1 MAKHMPAA
9 MQDVE
14 RRQQEEIPAS
24 RVWKLHIFNHIC
36 LRPLFAFAR
45 HCALVSVT
53 WDCSI
58 DKLTDVGLF
67 KSAVSQKSFN
77 SRH

>member
-1 MAKHMPAA
+1 MAEHMRAA

-24 RVWKLHIFNHIC
+24 SGWKLHIVNHIW

-45 HCALVSVT
+45 HCAPVSVT
-53 WDCSI
+53 WVCLI
-58 DKLTDVGLF
+58 GKLTDVGLF
-67 KSAVSQKSFN
+67 KSTI
-77 SRH
+77 